1 MALKNNAY
9 AMHFMQR
16 APDVNLGGQVVVR
29 KEAPLLPRLKQGEVS
44 FPLFGQGQASIAPTL

>member
-16 APDVNLGGQVVVR
+16 APDVNLGGQVVAR
-29 KEAPLLPRLKQGEVS
+29 KEAPRLPRLKQGEVS
-44 FPLFGQGQASIAPTL
+44 FPLFGQG